1 MNNNYYCQNY
11 HDSFMEKKHHDK
23 NMLLKDENNY
33 KYYYENHNG
42 QDDYGLKYIDDYG
55 YGYKCTKFKIQFPP
69 QEQNVQPGMEYVM
82 KPRPIFDNPNYQ
94 GSNKLKDKVAIIT
107 GGDSGIGRAVAV
119 AYVKEGAKVVLGYLN
134 EERDAKETEEYIKT
148 MGGECMLVPGDVKDK
163 RYCEYLVNE
172 TMKKYGKIDILVN
185 NAGVQYQQKS
195 LLDIS
200 DEQFDFTMK
209 TNMYSIFYLTK
220 SALKHMNPGASIINV
235 SSITTFY
242 GEPELIDYVTS
253 KGAIIGFT
261 RALSTNLAD
270 KCIRVNAVA
279 PGYFWTVLQPACWEK
294 EKIPT
299 LGADAPMKRAGQTYE
314 IAPLFVYLA
323 SDDSSYVTGQTMHIN
338 GGQYKG

>member
-1 MNNNYYCQNY
+1 MDYKFYYDNN
-11 HDSFMEKKHHDK
+11 
-23 NMLLKDENNY
+23 
-33 KYYYENHNG
+33 NG
-42 QDDYGLKYIDDYG
+42 QDDYGLKYINNEG
-55 YGYKCTKFKIQFPP
+55 YGYKCNKFIVKYPP
-69 QEQNVQPGMEYVM
+69 QEQNVQPGMEYLM
-82 KPRPIFDNPNYQ
+82 KPRPIFDNPNYK
-94 GSNKLKDKVAIIT
+94 GSGKLKDKVAIIT
-107 GGDSGIGRAVAV
+107 GGDSGIGRAVAIS
-119 AYVKEGAKVVLGYLN
+119 YVKEGASVVLVYLN
-134 EERDAKETEEYIKT
+134 EERDAKETEEYIKCL
-148 MGGECMLVPGDVKDK
+148 GGECMLIPGDVKNRKFCD
-163 RYCEYLVNE
+163 YIVNE
-172 TMKKYGKIDILVN
+172 TIKKFGKINILVN

-200 DEQFDFTMK
+200 DEQFDYTMK
-209 TNMYSIFYLTK
+209 TNMYSIFYLTR
-220 SALKHMNPGASIINV
+220 SALKHMCPGASIINV

-270 KCIRVNAVA
+270 KNIRVNAVA
-279 PGYFWTVLQPACWEK
+279 PGYFWTALQPACWEA

-299 LGADAPMKRAGQTYE
+299 LGADAPMKRAGETYE